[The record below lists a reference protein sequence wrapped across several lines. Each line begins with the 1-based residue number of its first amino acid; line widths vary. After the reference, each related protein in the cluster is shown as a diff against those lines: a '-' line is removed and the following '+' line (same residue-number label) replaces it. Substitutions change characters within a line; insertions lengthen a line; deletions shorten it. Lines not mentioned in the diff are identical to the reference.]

1 MIKNAFLL
9 FVLVTVGESCVGAI
23 EFETTLFEDEFSGA
37 MLDKEWGSWKSE
49 SVVRDGVLVGIT
61 PEGADHPSVNTIE
74 FVPQADLEVSVS
86 FQFHGSP
93 SFSVMIRDLDYK
105 GSHAG
110 HICHVAISPQSVTLY
125 DGKTGQFRKDI
136 RDKRQA
142 GEKLDAATEA
152 MLKQKTS
159 RNAIKLDPEAWH
171 DLVIRIEGDVL
182 EVSIDG
188 VKAGQLQ
195 SEGIAHPSKSNMNI
209 TTVNREV
216 HYDHFALRAR

>member
-9 FVLVTVGESCVGAI
+9 LVLVTVNASCVGAV
-23 EFETTLFEDEFSGA
+23 EFETTLFEDEFSGPT
-37 MLDKEWGSWKSE
+37 LDKEWGSWKSE

-61 PEGADHPSVNTIE
+61 PEDADHPSVNTIE
-74 FVPQADLEVSVS
+74 FAPQADLEVSVS

-93 SFSVMIRDLDYK
+93 SFSVMIRDLEYK

-110 HICHVAISPQSVTLY
+110 HICHVAVSPQSVTLY

-152 MLKQKTS
+152 ILKEKTS
-159 RNAIKLDPEAWH
+159 RNAIKLDPKAWH

-188 VKAGQLQ
+188 VKAGRLQ

-216 HYDHFALRAR
+216 HYDHFALRAH